1 MTAISQSTEN
11 LYNRMFGDED
21 ARVCK
26 DIPPDSC
33 NDQPKNFFVH
43 VIALSMTKLGDKLID
58 PKITL
63 AWLLTT
69 LGAPSFYIA
78 LLVPIRDSV
87 ALLPQLLIARMIR
100 KTQLRKW
107 WWVAGSI
114 GQAIA
119 LLFIAGSA
127 FFLTGHQAGMAI
139 IVALVFFSAARGVCS
154 VATKDVMGKTVS
166 KTRRGRVSGLSETL
180 AGSITLVFALGMFL
194 TDERSLQLVIM
205 LIVLASALWMT
216 SAAVFSQVE
225 ELAGATEGGAN
236 ALDKAG
242 EQFGL
247 LWRDPEFGKF
257 VFIRSAL
264 LGSALAAP
272 YLVVLATRGD
282 TGSIEVLAALLM
294 AASLAGF
301 ISGSVWGSLADRS
314 SSRCLFLAGNLAGAS
329 GLLAVFF
336 AIIGIGN
343 HYVFTF
349 CLFMLYLAHA
359 GVRVGRSTHLVDM
372 ANQDN
377 RAAMVAV
384 SNTVIGAL
392 LLVMAGVGAAANTL
406 HSHGALL
413 LYSLMA
419 LSGAWMSVSLKQ
431 VQS

>member
-1 MTAISQSTEN
+1 MTAISQNTET

-26 DIPPDSC
+26 DIPRESC

-43 VIALSMTKLGDKLID
+43 TIALSMTKLGDKLID

-69 LGAPSFYIA
+69 LGAPAVYLT
-78 LLVPIRDSV
+78 LLVPVRDSV

-114 GQAIA
+114 GQAMA
-119 LLFIAGSA
+119 LLLMAGSA
-127 FFLTGHQAGMAI
+127 FFLTGNKAGVAI
-139 IVALVFFSAARGVCS
+139 IGALVIFSAARGVCS
-154 VATKDVMGKTVS
+154 VAIKDVLGKTVS
-166 KTRRGRVSGLSETL
+166 KTRRGRVTGLSETL
-180 AGSITLVFALGMFL
+180 AGCVTLLFALGMFL
-194 TDERSLQLVIM
+194 TEGRSLQLVTM
-205 LIVLASALWMT
+205 LIVLASGLWMV

-225 ELAGATEGGAN
+225 ELKGATEGGAN
-236 ALDKAG
+236 ALDKAS
-242 EQFGL
+242 EQFRL

-257 VFIRSAL
+257 VFIRAAL

-301 ISGSVWGSLADRS
+301 ISGSIWGSLADRS
-314 SSRCLFLAGNLAGAS
+314 SSHCLFLAGNLAGAS
-329 GLLAVFF
+329 GILAVGLGFL
-336 AIIGIGN
+336 GIGN
-343 HYVFTF
+343 NYVFAF
-349 CLFMLYLAHA
+349 CLFLLYLAHA

-392 LLVMAGVGAAANTL
+392 LLVMAGVGAAANAL
-406 HSHGALL
+406 HSQGALL

-419 LSGAWMSVSLKQ
+419 LGGAWMSVSLKQ